1 MRKDSLLLVAWHI
14 SCGFS
19 SSAGDY
25 SESELDIHELVIA
38 CPEVALY
45 IRISGDSMEGAVIFG
60 RVTY

>member
-25 SESELDIHELVIA
+25 RESELDIHELVIA
-38 CPEVALY
+38 YPEVALY